1 MVSFRQV
8 KPIDFFPTYY
18 PALAPPTEPV
28 APATGSAAD
37 PCGALTADEQ
47 AALTDEAREAK
58 HEAATPPTLGEIAS
72 VALTGDASSSIGS
85 DSSAE
90 SESP

>member
-1 MVSFRQV
+1 M
-8 KPIDFFPTYY
+8 
-18 PALAPPTEPV
+18 

-47 AALTDEAREAK
+47 AALIDEAREAK
-58 HEAATPPTLGEIAS
+58 HDAATPPTLGEIAS
-72 VALTGDASSSIGS
+72 VALTSDASSSFGS
-85 DSSAE
+85 DSSAQ

>member
-28 APATGSAAD
+28 APVTGSAAD
-37 PCGALTADEQ
+37 AFYRSLGWHETGVVPNYALNPDGQ
-47 AALTDEAREAK
+47 PW
-58 HEAATPPTLGEIAS
+58 AATFFWKDLR
-72 VALTGDASSSIGS
+72 
-85 DSSAE
+85 
-90 SESP
+90 